1 MPVKRCTLLVL
12 VAAAGLHAETGRAAW
27 LRYAAVSDSSARQYR
42 ETIPAVVAGLG
53 DAAPIHSARWELLLG
68 IRGMLGRTVR
78 LESRVP
84 NESAIV
90 LGTLGAI
97 RQAFPQFDAAANLEP
112 DGYWLKT
119 LRAGTVR
126 YTIVTAANDR
136 GVLYGAFALLR
147 KIALGDP
154 VGDLDEK
161 QSPFAPVRWI
171 NQWDNLDGSIERGYG
186 GQSIFWE
193 NGHVREDLTRAGEY
207 ARLLA
212 SLGINGCSIN
222 NVNANP
228 RILASDF
235 IPQVARVAAAFRP
248 WGIQAAISVDFG
260 SPQTVGGL
268 DTFDPLDPRVAA
280 WWKSTVDQL
289 YRAVPDLAG
298 FVLKADSEGRV
309 GPSAYGRT
317 HADAANVVARA
328 LQPHG
333 GLLFYRG
340 FVYDHHMDWRNPK
353 NDRARAAYD
362 NFKELDG
369 KFDDN
374 VVIQIKNGPI
384 DFQVR
389 EPASPLLGALER
401 TSQAVELQ
409 ITQEYMGQAR
419 HTVFL
424 VPMWKET
431 LDFDMHAGPVGSPA
445 PTPVKALVAGK
456 VFHRPAGGFVG
467 VANVGLD
474 ENWAA
479 NHLSMAN
486 LYGFGR
492 LAWDPDLSAR
502 RLAEEW
508 TRLTFGDDPKVVET
522 VVGTQLSS
530 WRTYENYTGP
540 LGLQTLTDIT
550 GDHYGVAVEA
560 SERNGWGQWHNA
572 DEKGAGMDRTVAT
585 GTGFIGQYHPAVAR
599 VYEAAA
605 TCPDDLLL
613 FLHHVPYTY
622 KLHSGKTVI
631 QYIYDSHYEG
641 ADAVAGYVD
650 AWKPL
655 QGRVDD
661 QRYGEVL
668 AQLEYQAGQAQVWRD
683 AVAMWFL
690 RASGIPDA
698 QGRVG
703 HYPGRFE
710 AESMALEG
718 YTVGDVVPWEAASG
732 GKAVVCAVA
741 QCAATLRFN
750 GAPGWYTLRIQYFD
764 LPAGV
769 SRFRVL
775 VAKQVVDEWT
785 AADHLPARKIDAS
798 ASVRRFI
805 PGIALRPG
813 DEIRIEGVPGG
824 GDPAALDYIEI
835 LSAPVAAAALDN
847 ASGLEP
853 VSRTDQNSLTA
864 HAQLLEKARKG
875 RIDIYFEGDSIT
887 RRWGATDYPDLLAHW
902 NRNFFGWNAAD
913 FGWGA
918 DTIQNILW
926 RLDNGELDGVNPK
939 IIVLL
944 AGTNNVGNTVPLG
957 GDEAKAADIAR
968 GIQAILGIMETKA
981 PGATIV
987 LTGIFPRNDNLAV
1000 MPTIDKINHNL
1011 SKLADGKKIR
1021 YLNVNDKLADRD
1033 GRLFD
1038 GMMNAGDKLHPTV
1051 KGYQVWADA
1060 LKPIFSELLGPPGKQ
1075 DQAPPPTGDPSARR

>member
-1 MPVKRCTLLVL
+1 MRRCLYWTLPGLV
-12 VAAAGLHAETGRAAW
+12 VAAGLHAETGRAAW
-27 LRYAAVSDSSARQYR
+27 LRYAALSDDSARQYR
-42 ETIPAVVAGLG
+42 ATIPAVVVTLG
-53 DAAPIHSARWELLLG
+53 NGASIESARRELILG
-68 IRGMLGRTVR
+68 IRGMLGRTLRV
-78 LESRVP
+78 ESRVP
-84 NESAIV
+84 AESAIV
-90 LGTLGAI
+90 LGTMGAI
-97 RQAFPQFDAAANLEP
+97 RQAIPELDAADLEP

-119 LRAGTVR
+119 LRTGATR

-171 NQWDNLDGSIERGYG
+171 NHWDNLDGSIERGYG
-186 GQSIFWE
+186 GRSIFWE
-193 NGHVREDLTRAGEY
+193 DGRARADLTRAGEY

-235 IPQVARVAAAFRP
+235 IPQVAGIAAAFRP
-248 WGIQAAISVDFG
+248 WGIQVALSVDFG
-260 SPQTVGGL
+260 SPQAVGGL
-268 DTFDPLDPRVAA
+268 DTFDPLNPRVAA
-280 WWKSTVDQL
+280 WWKSKADEL
-289 YRAVPDLAG
+289 YRAIPDLGG

-362 NFKELDG
+362 NFQELDG

-389 EPASPLLGALER
+389 EPASPLFGALEK

-409 ITQEYMGQAR
+409 STQEYMGQAR

-431 LDFDMHAGPVGSPA
+431 LDFDMHAGLIRRPA

-456 VFHRPAGGFVG
+456 VFNRPTGGFVG
-467 VANVGLD
+467 VANLGLD
-474 ENWAA
+474 DNWAG

-508 TRLTFGDDPKVVET
+508 TRLTFGDDPKVIGT
-522 VVGTQLSS
+522 VVGIELSS

-585 GTGFIGQYHPAVAR
+585 GTGFIGQYHPPVAS
-599 VYEAAA
+599 VYESPA

-622 KLHSGKTVI
+622 KLHSGQTVI
-631 QYIYDSHYEG
+631 QYIYDSHYAG
-641 ADAVAGYVD
+641 ADAAAGYAD
-650 AWKPL
+650 AWRML
-655 QGRVDD
+655 QGRIDD
-661 QRYGEVL
+661 RRYGEVL

-683 AVAMWFL
+683 AVTMWFL

-698 QGRVG
+698 KGRVG
-703 HYPGRFE
+703 HYAGRFE

-718 YTVGDVVPWEAASG
+718 YTVRDVVPWEAASG
-732 GKAVVCAVA
+732 GKAVVCAAA
-741 QCAATLRFN
+741 QCAATLRFD
-750 GAPGWYTLRIQYFD
+750 GAPGWYTLHVQYFD
-764 LPAGV
+764 LPTGV

-775 VAKQVVDEWT
+775 VAKQVVDEWA
-785 AADHLPARKIDAS
+785 AADHLPARKIDGS
-798 ASVRRFI
+798 SSVRRVI

-813 DEIRIEGVPGG
+813 DEIRIEGVPDG
-824 GDPAALDYIEI
+824 GDPAALDYIE
-835 LSAPVAAAALDN
+835 
-847 ASGLEP
+847 
-853 VSRTDQNSLTA
+853 
-864 HAQLLEKARKG
+864 
-875 RIDIYFEGDSIT
+875 
-887 RRWGATDYPDLLAHW
+887 
-902 NRNFFGWNAAD
+902 
-913 FGWGA
+913 
-918 DTIQNILW
+918 
-926 RLDNGELDGVNPK
+926 
-939 IIVLL
+939 
-944 AGTNNVGNTVPLG
+944 
-957 GDEAKAADIAR
+957 
-968 GIQAILGIMETKA
+968 
-981 PGATIV
+981 
-987 LTGIFPRNDNLAV
+987 
-1000 MPTIDKINHNL
+1000 
-1011 SKLADGKKIR
+1011 
-1021 YLNVNDKLADRD
+1021 
-1033 GRLFD
+1033 
-1038 GMMNAGDKLHPTV
+1038 LHPDT
-1051 KGYQVWADA
+1051 
-1060 LKPIFSELLGPPGKQ
+1060 
-1075 DQAPPPTGDPSARR
+1075 R